1 MKKSGPGSLK
11 DFVLLIAAAICL
23 IIVGLGLV
31 LIALPFLNSDDL
43 AIHQITFWAVEGVF
57 SVGAVWFCWRFNK
70 RRKRRLPSAKF
81 EQPSSPKRPR
91 QPHSG

>member
-31 LIALPFLNSDDL
+31 FIALPLLNSDDL

-57 SVGAVWFCWRFNK
+57 SVGAVWLCWRFN

-81 EQPSSPKRPR
+81 EQPSSSKRSR
-91 QPHSG
+91 QHSG